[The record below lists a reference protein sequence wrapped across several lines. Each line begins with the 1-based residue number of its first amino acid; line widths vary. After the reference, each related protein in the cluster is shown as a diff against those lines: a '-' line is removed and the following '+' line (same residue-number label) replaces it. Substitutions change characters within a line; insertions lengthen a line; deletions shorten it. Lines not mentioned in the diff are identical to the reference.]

1 MQSRALHKQ
10 PSLLS
15 KKVNREEETESRI
28 TMTREMTKEELQA
41 RVNEL
46 EPAEA
51 PAKPTEGDE
60 AE

>member
-15 KKVNREEETESRI
+15 KKVNKEEETESRI

-46 EPAEA
+46 EPAEE